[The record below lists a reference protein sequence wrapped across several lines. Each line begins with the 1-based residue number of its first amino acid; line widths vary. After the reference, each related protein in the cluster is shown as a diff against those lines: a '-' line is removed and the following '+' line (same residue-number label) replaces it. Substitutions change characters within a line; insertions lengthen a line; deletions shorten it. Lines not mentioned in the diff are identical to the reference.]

1 MGFDCSPA
9 AALKCIGIRKMSLPF
24 DWVQSTP
31 ELIIACIKDNFKQFH
46 QNIRLK
52 NGGTRV
58 VDTYGFQYPHDY
70 PTNGGENDGSEKEL
84 VDNYGEYTESVLAKY
99 ARRIERLR
107 GLLTDNKPIIILMR
121 SSYKSAY
128 NMKRFIDQKYNKDV
142 IIILATKEPPLPAS
156 DKTPYIIC
164 CDPEY
169 QSKWND
175 RTVWETAIAH
185 GKRIYEI
192 NRNATA
198 VNKYRNWKM
207 F

>member
-1 MGFDCSPA
+1 MEYNYIPMGFDCSPA

-121 SSYKSAY
+121 SFAIARRT
-128 NMKRFIDQKYNKDV
+128 NDPFGRLVTTGV
-142 IIILATKEPPLPAS
+142 IAWYAFQLFENIGMTLGLMPMTGVPLPFVS
-156 DKTPYIIC
+156 YGG
-164 CDPEY
+164 
-169 QSKWND
+169 SSMF
-175 RTVWETAIAH
+175 
-185 GKRIYEI
+185 
-192 NRNATA
+192 ATLIGFGLLQNVHA
-198 VNKYRNWKM
+198 RSRG
-207 F
+207 